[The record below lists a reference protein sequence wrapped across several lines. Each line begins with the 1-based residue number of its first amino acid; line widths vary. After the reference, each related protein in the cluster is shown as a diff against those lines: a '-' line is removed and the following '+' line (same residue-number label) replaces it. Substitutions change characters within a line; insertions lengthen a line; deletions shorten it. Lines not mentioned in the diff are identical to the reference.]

1 MAQVVISRA
10 LRGFASDPSGSILAL
25 YSGGFGS
32 LIRRAGEKQSRELD
46 ADPLGTGEAAY
57 DGQIAAWL
65 VQVRLRLPSGDLA
78 LQGTHRLIL
87 RHQCSTAQPDA
98 FSAPLSPRELALEK
112 AVVCARI
119 AKLDPSAT

>member
-1 MAQVVISRA
+1 VAQVVISRA

-32 LIRRAGEKQSRELD
+32 LIRRA
-46 ADPLGTGEAAY
+46 PY
-57 DGQIAAWL
+57 DGQITAWL

-87 RHQCSTAQPDA
+87 RHQGSTAQPDA
-98 FSAPLSPRELALEK
+98 FSASLSPRKLALEK
-112 AVVCARI
+112 WVVRSRI